1 MKIEEGA
8 DLRGMGASGV
18 GDNILL
24 SLLSSPHT
32 LGYNGIFGAIPPR
45 DSTQD
50 SHDGEMDRNELRQI
64 FIPLWRN
71 SRRPRW

>member
-24 SLLSSPHT
+24 SLTLLPPH
-32 LGYNGIFGAIPPR
+32 PR
-45 DSTQD
+45 
-50 SHDGEMDRNELRQI
+50 L
-64 FIPLWRN
+64 
-71 SRRPRW
+71 